1 MTNPPGSYVLWL
13 PSWYPNKLAPFDGDF
28 IQRHAKAAALYDD
41 ILVIYGVP
49 DENKPTAGVDKT
61 ITTNGRLAEHI
72 IYFKKTAGLLGR
84 VRAFF
89 QWNRLLK
96 KTIKQYVKE
105 KGNPVIVHVHVPMKA
120 GLIARWIKRQY
131 DVPYIV
137 SEHST
142 HYRMGS
148 PDDFFDKNFIYRK
161 EVTRVFRE
169 AAAVTNVSVTMGN
182 IIKSLFNLRHVQII
196 SNTADT
202 SLFNYVSSGNK
213 KFRFIHV
220 STLTES
226 QKNITGI
233 IRGIQKLS
241 KGRKDFEFIIVGPV
255 SKELKELMEAPG
267 VEELVD
273 FTGEISYA
281 DVSKQMKMASALV
294 LFSRYENLPCVI
306 IEALC
311 CGLPVIATDVGG
323 VKELINMKNGMLVQS
338 DNEEELV
345 GAMTRMIDGYN
356 GFHREQ
362 ISSNARQRFNYLTIG
377 KQFHDLY
384 QQVLYETQEGQVI
397 R

>member
-1 MTNPPGSYVLWL
+1 
-13 PSWYPNKLAPFDGDF
+13 
-28 IQRHAKAAALYDD
+28 
-41 ILVIYGVP
+41 
-49 DENKPTAGVDKT
+49 
-61 ITTNGRLAEHI
+61 
-72 IYFKKTAGLLGR
+72 
-84 VRAFF
+84 
-89 QWNRLLK
+89 
-96 KTIKQYVKE
+96 
-105 KGNPVIVHVHVPMKA
+105 
-120 GLIARWIKRQY
+120 
-131 DVPYIV
+131 
-137 SEHST
+137 
-142 HYRMGS
+142 MGS

-233 IRGIQKLS
+233 IRAIQKLS

-294 LFSRYENLPCVI
+294 LFSRYENIPCVI

-356 GFHREQ
+356 SFHREQ
-362 ISSNARQRFNYLTIG
+362 ISSNARGRFNYLTIG